1 MPRNP
6 KGELNL
12 TEIRN
17 LVRQHNK
24 LTAITGVDTKSRKG
38 LIEEIEGKGYRVDHA
53 GKRLVRRS
61 GKGRLTKK
69 IQVGEKGER
78 KPNITTKKKVERQ
91 RIKDTAVATGSDT
104 KKKLK
109 GRLTGVQKA
118 LDAKEKRRKDL
129 IAGK

>member
-6 KGELNL
+6 KGELSL

-24 LTAITGVDTKSRKG
+24 LTAIGGVDTKSRKG
-38 LIEEIEGKGYRVDHA
+38 LIEEIEGKGYRIDHA
-53 GKRLVRRS
+53 GKRIVRRS
-61 GKGRLTKK
+61 GKGRLTKE
-69 IQVGEKGER
+69 IQVGGKGER

-91 RIKDTAVATGSDT
+91 RIKDTEPK

-118 LDAKEKRRKDL
+118 LDAKEKRRKEL

>member
-6 KGELNL
+6 AGELNL

-24 LTAITGVDTKSRKG
+24 LTAITGVDTKSRKS
-38 LIEEIEGKGYRVDHA
+38 LIEEIEGKGYRIDHA

-69 IQVGEKGER
+69 IQVGGKGER
-78 KPNITTKKKVERQ
+78 KPNITTKKKIERQ
-91 RIKDTAVATGSDT
+91 RIKDTEPK

>member
-6 KGELNL
+6 AGELNL

-24 LTAITGVDTKSRKG
+24 LTAITGVDTKSRKS
-38 LIEEIEGKGYRVDHA
+38 LIEEIEGKGYRIDHA
-53 GKRLVRRS
+53 GKRIVRRS

-69 IQVGEKGER
+69 IQVGGKGER

-91 RIKDTAVATGSDT
+91 RIKDTEPK